1 MQRALSYVKH
11 TDKFTS
17 RKDNLL
23 VFQEKLTQLE
33 IKAYKEVGATTL
45 DTCNIPTAVVQ
56 QCC

>member
-1 MQRALSYVKH
+1 MQRALFYVKH
-11 TDKFTS
+11 TEKFMS

-45 DTCNIPTAVVQ
+45 DT
-56 QCC
+56 